1 MLGRF
6 GDVALFVDLPNE
18 VRTDEVAEHF
28 GEASAETGSG
38 VVTCGSPNEVAND
51 PTYGKYYIP
60 VHELGTDWGLED
72 QKRDVWFQIS
82 LFSKDQ
88 LAQRVAF
95 ALSQIL
101 VVVEASTSVR
111 DHTEPYVAYND
122 ILVRNAFGKTA
133 TLFVLFLHVHGRN
146 SHTFDLL
153 LFNRKLS

>member
-6 GDVALFVDLPNE
+6 GDMALFVDLPNE

-28 GEASAETGSG
+28 GGASAETGSG

-60 VHELGTDWGLED
+60 VHEKSTDWGLED
-72 QKRDVWFQIS
+72 QKRDVWFAIS
-82 LFSKDQ
+82 LSSKDQ

-101 VVVEASTSVR
+101 VVVEDSTSVR
-111 DHTEPYVAYND
+111 DHTEAYAAYND
-122 ILVRNAFGKTA
+122 ILVRNAFGKAA
-133 TLFVLFLHVHGRN
+133 TLFVLF
-146 SHTFDLL
+146 
-153 LFNRKLS
+153 

>member
-51 PTYGKYYIP
+51 PTHGKYYIP
-60 VHELGTDWGLED
+60 AHELGTDWGLED
-72 QKRDVWFQIS
+72 QKRDVWFQIA

-101 VVVEASTSVR
+101 VVVEDSTSIR

-122 ILVRNAFGKTA
+122 ILVRNVFGKAA
-133 TLFVLFLHVHGRN
+133 TTFSPFLT
-146 SHTFDLL
+146 S
-153 LFNRKLS
+153 